1 LNNLPLDK
9 IVVGDCRAV
18 MAKWPAESID
28 FVMFSPPYYGLRD
41 YGTKV
46 EAIWGGRPDCEHR
59 WLTERVSLVHEN
71 RNFQQGTQ
79 EEVHGKKGTTYIKK
93 YDDRVAAFCVKCG
106 AWRGQLGLEPTWQMY
121 VEHLVEVCRVVK
133 RVLKPDGSM
142 YIVIGDTY
150 AGGSG
155 HSTDGL
161 HGRYGECGKPQDA
174 ARPQRKAY
182 GIRPKCLIGIPWR
195 LAFALIDDGWIL
207 RNDIIWYKPNHMPS
221 SVKDR
226 LTNSYEHIFHFV
238 KQRKYYY
245 DLDAIRIPHKTI
257 ESEQRRQAWN
267 KPVRYD
273 EKGKAGLRRDG
284 RTRQELLH
292 PKGRNPGDVVRVPK
306 SWGVDQHGEYRGKAV
321 KDYGAARAQNASEVK
336 RRIIASFKKKP
347 KGKNPGD
354 VVSSDSKFLK
364 HDVRTAS
371 PGARGILALKEGKL
385 TTEVKRALQDVGQY
399 LKDKRKESGLSFD
412 ELEALTGVKRT
423 TLEHYFR
430 TDFSGQALP
439 SRQTWDLLKP
449 LLNLGDYDDFIREE
463 LHSALPQPHPLGRNP
478 SDFWSI
484 CTKPFKE
491 AHFAVYPAE
500 ICVMPI
506 LAACP
511 LGGIVVDPM
520 VGSGTTCAV
529 AKALGRHYIGI
540 DLNSEYVE
548 IAKKRVQQVIK
559 PLTPITTLKEANQT
573 VRAI

>member
-1 LNNLPLDK
+1 
-9 IVVGDCRAV
+9 VGDCRAV

-41 YGTKV
+41 YGKRV
-46 EAIWGGRPDCEHR
+46 EAVWGGSPDCEHR

-79 EEVHGKKGTTYIKK
+79 EEVHGKKATTYIKK
-93 YDDRVAAFCVKCG
+93 YDGRTAGFCVKCG
-106 AWRGQLGLEPTWQMY
+106 AWRGQLGLEPSWQMY
-121 VEHLVEVCRVVK
+121 VGHLMEICGEVK
-133 RVLKPDGSM
+133 RVLKPTGSM
-142 YIVIGDTY
+142 FIVIGDTY

-155 HSTDGL
+155 HSTNGL

-195 LAFALIDDGWIL
+195 LALALIDDGWIL

-238 KQRKYYY
+238 KQRKYHY

-257 ESEQRRQAWN
+257 ESEQRRQAWD

-273 EKGKAGLRRDG
+273 EKGHAGLQRNG
-284 RTRQELLH
+284 RARQELLH
-292 PKGRNPGDVVRVPK
+292 
-306 SWGVDQHGEYRGKAV
+306 
-321 KDYGAARAQNASEVK
+321 
-336 RRIIASFKKKP
+336 P

-371 PGARGILALKEGKL
+371 PGARGILTLKEGKL
-385 TTEVKRALQDVGQY
+385 TTEVKRALHNVGQY

-449 LLNLGDYDDFIREE
+449 LLGLGDYDDFIREE
-463 LHSALPQPHPLGRNP
+463 IHGALPQPHPLGRNP
-478 SDFWSI
+478 GDFWSI

-506 LAACP
+506 LSSCP
-511 LGGIVVDPM
+511 PGGIAVDPM

-529 AKALGRHYIGI
+529 AKALGRHFIGI

-548 IAKKRVQQVIK
+548 IARKRIQQITK
-559 PLTPITTLKEANQT
+559 PLTPITTLREANQA
-573 VRAI
+573 VKAI